1 MRQDRWDITAA
12 SEVMATLVLAR
23 DYADLR
29 HRLGQ
34 IVIGASVEGH
44 PIKAEDL
51 EAAGAM
57 ALLLREAFLPNLVQ
71 TLEGVILPSSTADPS
86 PTSLM
91 GIRASSRIGW
101 R

>member
-1 MRQDRWDITAA
+1 MTGPQGRRSVLVDRRTECAPDRWDITAA

-51 EAAGAM
+51 EA
-57 ALLLREAFLPNLVQ
+57 
-71 TLEGVILPSSTADPS
+71 
-86 PTSLM
+86 
-91 GIRASSRIGW
+91 
-101 R
+101 